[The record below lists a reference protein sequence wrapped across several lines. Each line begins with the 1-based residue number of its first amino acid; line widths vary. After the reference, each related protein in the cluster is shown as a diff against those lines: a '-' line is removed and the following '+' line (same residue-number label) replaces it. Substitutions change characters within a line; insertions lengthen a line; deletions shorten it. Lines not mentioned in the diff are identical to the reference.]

1 MTAAR
6 WRKGGGGSSGHDSP
20 ELFAAALCYALS
32 RTAIA
37 HGAGWQALRGRH
49 DARSMSDDGC
59 SVIFGSPLHCL
70 IPYRFRW
77 RLRNEGLVSEVVS
90 KPALAAIPFA
100 LVAGGGKRR
109 GDAIRREQA
118 CVAIADAGA
127 PADSGDWIEAVTLP
141 DDSRGLLPKFVKL
154 PAEIEGVICE

>member
-49 DARSMSDDGC
+49 DARSMSDDGW
-59 SVIFGSPLHCL
+59 SVIVGSSDQRPSVLSLFMGCILFGQS
-70 IPYRFRW
+70 FNGA
-77 RLRNEGLVSEVVS
+77 LRE
-90 KPALAAIPFA
+90 LAW
-100 LVAGGGKRR
+100 L
-109 GDAIRREQA
+109 
-118 CVAIADAGA
+118 
-127 PADSGDWIEAVTLP
+127 
-141 DDSRGLLPKFVKL
+141 
-154 PAEIEGVICE
+154 